1 MTRRAL
7 AGVVIAI
14 AIAAACIPSRPSPT
28 SPPSAPSATPAPA
41 SPTDVLSPA
50 AAVVVDPALLELLP
64 DAVAGVPLEPDE
76 ATAAEI
82 AREPS
87 IAPFV
92 SALAIAAA
100 FRPQATGT
108 DGDYVVV
115 TVARVKPGL
124 FGDLFY
130 RGWRDTFDAAVCEQA
145 GGVDGH
151 AEAEIAG
158 RQTFIGTC
166 AGGVHT
172 YHVHLPGRDVI
183 VSMQAVGAGRFGER
197 VVEGLTG

>member
-1 MTRRAL
+1 
-7 AGVVIAI
+7 
-14 AIAAACIPSRPSPT
+14 
-28 SPPSAPSATPAPA
+28 
-41 SPTDVLSPA
+41 VLSPG
-50 AAVVVDPALLELLP
+50 AAVAVDPALLELLP

-100 FRPQATGT
+100 FGPPATDTG
-108 DGDYVVV
+108 GDYVVV